1 MFHRLA
7 CTGGAREHFA
17 AHAIFLLVVAAAS
30 AAWGQNVKV
39 TPLGSHAGEL
49 CARDRATIFEDP
61 TGVRILYDAGQSV
74 TGADDPRLGKID
86 VVILSHAHG
95 DHIGDLQLKAL
106 AAGTCATPEVVSAA
120 PHSTTGEIVAAKHAA
135 IVMVGPLA
143 NFIAK
148 KAEMITGKPTA
159 ACAVTASDIVGPL
172 SAPCTAFV
180 QTGGTRTFKAS
191 ASSRAVE
198 IIPVPAMHEST
209 VPIALIGEASRH
221 NLQPDNMSLTLGP
234 ANGYVLRF
242 TNGLVAYLS
251 GDTGL
256 HAEMQLVAR
265 DFYHAHLLE
274 LNFGASALSPEGAAY
289 AVNTLVQ
296 PAAVI
301 VNHVNEAATAGGK
314 VQPDTR
320 TAAFI
325 ALVKG
330 RPVYPA
336 LSGTT
341 MEFDGSGTC
350 VAGC

>member
-1 MFHRLA
+1 
-7 CTGGAREHFA
+7 
-17 AHAIFLLVVAAAS
+17 
-30 AAWGQNVKV
+30 
-39 TPLGSHAGEL
+39 
-49 CARDRATIFEDP
+49 
-61 TGVRILYDAGQSV
+61 
-74 TGADDPRLGKID
+74 
-86 VVILSHAHG
+86 
-95 DHIGDLQLKAL
+95 
-106 AAGTCATPEVVSAA
+106 VSAA
-120 PHSTTGEIVAAKHAA
+120 PNSTTGEIVAAKNAA

-148 KAEMITGKPTA
+148 KAETIQGKPTA
-159 ACAVTASDIVGPL
+159 ACVVDAGDIIGPL

-209 VPIALIGEASRH
+209 VPTALLGEASRK

-234 ANGYVLRF
+234 ANGYVIRF

-265 DFYHAHLLE
+265 DFYHANLME
-274 LNFGASALSPEGAAY
+274 LNLGASALSPEGAAY

-296 PAAVI
+296 PASVI
-301 VNHVNEAATAGGK
+301 VNHVNEAATSGGK
-314 VQPDTR
+314 VKPGTR

-336 LSGTT
+336 LSGKTI
-341 MEFDGSGTC
+341 ELDGSGKC

>member
-1 MFHRLA
+1 MKHFFARAMFLA
-7 CTGGAREHFA
+7 VLAG
-17 AHAIFLLVVAAAS
+17 AS
-30 AAWGQNVKV
+30 AAWAQNVKV

-49 CARDRATIFEDP
+49 CTRDRATIFEDP
-61 TGVRILYDAGQSV
+61 TGVRILYDPGQSV

-95 DHIGDLQLKAL
+95 DHIGDLKLKAL
-106 AAGTCATPEVVSAA
+106 EAGTCATPEVVSAA
-120 PHSTTGEIVAAKHAA
+120 PHSTTGEIVAAKNAA

-148 KAEMITGKPTA
+148 KAATIRGKPTT
-159 ACAVTASDIVGPL
+159 ACAVNAGDIVGPL
-172 SAPCTAFV
+172 SDPCTAFV

-209 VPIALIGEASRH
+209 VPITLLGEASRK
-221 NLQPDNMSLTLGP
+221 NLEADNMSLTLGP
-234 ANGYVLRF
+234 ANGYVIRF

-256 HAEMQLVAR
+256 HAEMQLVER
-265 DFYHAHLLE
+265 DFYHANLIE
-274 LNFGASALSPEGAAY
+274 LNYGASALSPEGAAHV
-289 AVNTLVQ
+289 VNELVQ
-296 PAAVI
+296 PASVI
-301 VNHVNEAATAGGK
+301 VNHVNEAATSGGTVK
-314 VQPDTR
+314 PNTR
-320 TAAFI
+320 TAAFV

-336 LSGTT
+336 LSGKT
-341 MEFDGSGTC
+341 MEFDGSGKC